1 MPGMW
6 LTVYKITRL
15 GDDLLASHRFS
26 FAVEEKNHSN
36 EAVNFLI

>member
-15 GDDLLASHRFS
+15 RDHLLASHRFS
-26 FAVEEKNHSN
+26 FAVDEKNHSS
-36 EAVNFLI
+36 EAVNFSI